1 MCHHPKRF
9 SEDCVDFNM
18 HEEKEIKESEEP
30 DKSLDEAAEKKY
42 PVYWKDYPKDGI
54 ARSEL
59 SYDTNKQCR
68 EAFIAG
74 AEWQYQKDRGEFAK
88 IKAKTWCEGFDAHK
102 KQKEQKPAEWSEEDE
117 EMLNSCISSIEESKE
132 NRYAY
137 KETDGDTSYDYE
149 IAWLKSLRPS
159 WKPSEHQMSMLLA
172 VINDPN
178 NAGSESCHLSFK
190 SLYNDL
196 KKL

>member
-1 MCHHPKRF
+1 MTRA
-9 SEDCVDFNM
+9 E
-18 HEEKEIKESEEP
+18 
-30 DKSLDEAAEKKY
+30 EAAEKKY

-102 KQKEQKPAEWSEEDE
+102 EQMLKDAVEAEIH
-117 EMLNSCISSIEESKE
+117 LV
-132 NRYAY
+132 
-137 KETDGDTSYDYE
+137 GF
-149 IAWLKSLRPS
+149 
-159 WKPSEHQMSMLLA
+159 
-172 VINDPN
+172 N
-178 NAGSESCHLSFK
+178 NAIFIKEPRVEILDH
-190 SLYNDL
+190 YNVGDRVRIVIL
-196 KKL
+196 KAEG